1 MAISFNPRKSG
12 SIRSA
17 VARHLAA
24 LGIGF
29 GLALAALALLLAPKV
44 AAQQGG
50 ALSGK
55 DIAEMFKPGVVQVET
70 DWTANASVPQW
81 SLPPASV
88 QALEAVATRE
98 IKAGTI
104 SGSQTDILNAMITE
118 MARNPLQYLVP
129 TDQADPAVKNPLGV
143 KATGSG
149 FIITPDGY
157 IVTNEHVVAQTDE
170 VNELF
175 VNTLMQQLTDTDV
188 ANLQKAL
195 NDIVLT
201 EDEKK
206 LYTQAMA
213 AYYSKYAQLSVQP
226 RAVSVQIGIAIPGL
240 PTLAKGIVCDVR
252 KEGQVTPGKDVA
264 VLKIEQ
270 TNLPTVPVG
279 DDTKMEVGD
288 KVFVIGFPAV
298 ADQAGT
304 SNPTGV
310 EPTFTSGDISARK
323 TMEGGWQALQTDA
336 DITNGNSGGPAFNE
350 QGQVIGIATF
360 GVPTATAAGINF
372 LVPMSIADQYLNELN
387 IKPQESQLSKQYI
400 EALGDYHAGKCSTAL
415 KEFEN
420 IKELNPGF
428 PFVQNYI
435 TQSSPGGGCVPVSTF
450 PMTYVIVGGVVLLV
464 VIIVAAFALMKKKPA
479 PAMAGAGAGATAM
492 QMPTGAGAPPQMQA
506 GYPPAGMPGGAPVM
520 GALPP
525 RSYGSLQC
533 TSGSAAGRRFE
544 VTKSGLLIGRDSAKC
559 QIVLTDDAVSKEHAW
574 VVPVDEGVM
583 LIDRGSTNGVFVNS
597 VDSPKVSKVQL
608 HHGDKIYI
616 GKGTAVFTYLSS

>member
-1 MAISFNPRKSG
+1 
-12 SIRSA
+12 
-17 VARHLAA
+17 LAA

-29 GLALAALALLLAPKV
+29 GLALAAVALLLAPKV

-55 DIAEMFKPGVVQVET
+55 DIAEMFKPGVVMVET
-70 DWTANASVPQW
+70 DWTANAKVPQW
-81 SLPPASV
+81 SLPPASI

-104 SGSQTDILNAMITE
+104 SGSQTDVLNAMITE
-118 MARNPLQYLVP
+118 MAKNPLQYLVP
-129 TDQADPAVKNPLGV
+129 TDQDDPAVKNPLGV
-143 KATGSG
+143 RVTGSG

-157 IVTNEHVVAQTDE
+157 IVTNEHVVYQTDE

-201 EDEKK
+201 DDEKK

-213 AYYSKYAQLSVQP
+213 AYYEKYAQLSVQP

-279 DDTKMEVGD
+279 DDTKMGVGD
-288 KVFVIGFPAV
+288 KVFVIGFPA
-298 ADQAGT
+298 AAEITPSQ
-304 SNPTGV
+304 TGV
-310 EPTFTSGDISARK
+310 EPTLTSGDISARK

-336 DITNGNSGGPAFNE
+336 DVTNGNSGGPAFNE
-350 QGQVIGIATF
+350 HGQVIGIATF

-387 IKPQESQLSKQYI
+387 IKPQESDLSKQYI
-400 EALGDYHAGKCSTAL
+400 QALGDYHAGKCSVAL

-428 PFVQNYI
+428 PFVQGYI
-435 TQSSPGGGCVPVSTF
+435 TQSSPGGDCVPVSTF

-479 PAMAGAGAGATAM
+479 PAMAGAGAGPTAM
-492 QMPTGAGAPPQMQA
+492 QMPAGAGAPPQMQA
-506 GYPPAGMPGGAPVM
+506 GYPPPGMPGGAPVM

-544 VTKSGLLIGRDSAKC
+544 ITKSGLLIGRDSAKC

-597 VDSPKVSKVQL
+597 VDAPKVSKVQL

>member
-1 MAISFNPRKSG
+1 MR
-12 SIRSA
+12 R
-17 VARHLAA
+17 LAA
-24 LGIGF
+24 VGIGL
-29 GLALAALALLLAPKV
+29 GMMLAALALLLAPKV
-44 AAQQGG
+44 SAQQSA

-55 DIAEMFKPGVVQVET
+55 DIAEMYKPGVVQVET
-70 DWTANASVPQW
+70 DWTANATVPQW
-81 SLPPASV
+81 ALPPASV

-118 MARNPLQYLVP
+118 MAKNPLQYLVP

-175 VNTLMQQLTDTDV
+175 VNTLMQQLTDSDV

-201 EDEKK
+201 DDEKK
-206 LYTQAMA
+206 LYTQAMS
-213 AYYSKYAQLSVQP
+213 AYYAKYAQLSVQP

-240 PTLAKGIVCDVR
+240 PTLAKGVVCDVR
-252 KEGQVTPGKDVA
+252 KEGTVTPGKDVA

-298 ADQAGT
+298 ADEAGT
-304 SNPTGV
+304 ANPVGV

-372 LVPMSIADQYLNELN
+372 LVPMSIANQYLNELN
-387 IKPQESQLSKQYI
+387 IKPQESDLSKQYI
-400 EALGDYHAGKCSTAL
+400 QALSDFHAGKCSTAL

-420 IKELNPGF
+420 IKELNPAF

-435 TQSSPGGGCVPVSTF
+435 TQSSPGGGCVPTATF
-450 PMTYVIVGGVVLLV
+450 PTMYVVVGGVAVL
-464 VIIVAAFALMKKKPA
+464 IIVIVAIIALMKKKPA

-492 QMPTGAGAPPQMQA
+492 QMPAGAPPPQMQA
-506 GYPPAGMPGGAPVM
+506 GYPPAGMPGAAPM

-533 TSGSAAGRRFE
+533 ISGSAAGRRFE
-544 VTKSGLLIGRDSAKC
+544 VTKAGLLIGRDSAKC
-559 QIVLTDDAVSKEHAW
+559 QVVLTDDSVSKEHAW
-574 VVPVDEGVM
+574 VVPLDEGVM
-583 LIDRGSTNGVFVNS
+583 LIDRGSTNGVYVNS
-597 VDSPKVSKVQL
+597 PDSPKVSKVQL

-616 GKGTAVFTYLSS
+616 GKGTAAFTYLSS

>member
-1 MAISFNPRKSG
+1 MATSANPRNGGSFRSG
-12 SIRSA
+12 MKRRLA
-17 VARHLAA
+17 VLAIG
-24 LGIGF
+24 LGLMI
-29 GLALAALALLLAPKV
+29 AAVVLLLTPKV
-44 AAQQGG
+44 SAQQGA

-70 DWTANASVPQW
+70 DWTATATVPQW
-81 SLPPASV
+81 ALPPASI

-118 MARNPLQYLVP
+118 MAKNPLQYLVP

-157 IVTNEHVVAQTDE
+157 IVTNEHVVAQTSE
-170 VNELF
+170 VTDLF
-175 VNTLMQQLTDTDV
+175 VNTLLQQLTDSDV

-201 EDEKK
+201 DDEKK
-206 LYTQAMA
+206 LYTQAMS
-213 AYYSKYAQLSVQP
+213 AYYAQYAKLAIQP
-226 RAVSVQIGIAIPGL
+226 RSVSVQIGIAIPGL
-240 PTLAKGIVCDVR
+240 PTVAKGVVCDVR
-252 KEGQVTPGKDVA
+252 KDGEVSPGKDVA

-298 ADQAGT
+298 ADEAGT
-304 SNPTGV
+304 SNPVGV

-323 TMEGGWQALQTDA
+323 TMVGGWQALQTDA

-387 IKPQESQLSKQYI
+387 IKPQESDLSKQYI
-400 EALGDYHAGKCSTAL
+400 QALSDFHAGKCSTAL

-435 TQSSPGGGCVPVSTF
+435 TQSSPNGGCVPTNVF
-450 PMTYVIVGGVVLLV
+450 PTTYVVVGGVVLLL

-479 PAMAGAGAGATAM
+479 PAMAGAGAGATNM
-492 QMPTGAGAPPQMQA
+492 QMPMGAGAPPQMQA
-506 GYPPAGMPGGAPVM
+506 GYPPAGMPGGAPM

-533 TSGSAAGRRFE
+533 ISGSAAGRRFE
-544 VTKSGLLIGRDSAKC
+544 VTKAGLLIGRDSAKC
-559 QIVLTDDAVSKEHAW
+559 QVVLTDDSVSKEHAW

-597 VDSPKVSKVQL
+597 PDSPKVSKVQL

-616 GKGTAVFTYLSS
+616 GKGTAAFTYLSS